1 MSNSRLVKNTRSS
14 LSGFTLIELILVLV
28 IAGFIISLVAPA
40 ISSTT
45 GLHLKT
51 AAKRVAAGLRYARS
65 QAVTTGDVYQITFD
79 IDQNEMS
86 IERMVEGDPYGLQA
100 GGARWWEENAEEE
113 EGIEESAAQQN
124 EKKNY
129 RLPKGVAIA
138 SVVADDEEITE
149 GDALLEFYPN
159 GSCTGGDVFL
169 MDDRERTY
177 RVAMEFITGVVTIE
191 EVEP

>member
-1 MSNSRLVKNTRSS
+1 MVTHNCNLKQRSQR
-14 LSGFTLIELILVLV
+14 GFTLIELILVLA

-45 GLHLKT
+45 GLNLKT

-65 QAVTTGDVYQITFD
+65 QAVTTGDIYQITFD

-86 IERMVEGDPYGLQA
+86 IERMVKGDPYGLQT

-113 EGIEESAAQQN
+113 EGIEASAAQQN

-138 SVVADDEEITE
+138 SVVADDEEIAE
-149 GDALLEFYPN
+149 GEALLEFYPN

-169 MDDRERTY
+169 MDDKERTY
-177 RVAMEFITGVVTIE
+177 RVVMEFITGVVTIE

>member
-1 MSNSRLVKNTRSS
+1 MAAHHFNMRHRPQR
-14 LSGFTLIELILVLV
+14 GFTLIELILVLV

-65 QAVTTGDVYQITFD
+65 QAVTTGDVYRIAFD
-79 IDQNEMS
+79 IDRNEMI

-113 EGIEESAAQQN
+113 EGIEESSAQQN

-129 RLPKGVAIA
+129 RLPKGIAIA

-149 GDALLEFYPN
+149 GEALLEFYPN

>member
-1 MSNSRLVKNTRSS
+1 MVTHNCNLKQRSQR
-14 LSGFTLIELILVLV
+14 GFTLIELILVLA

-45 GLHLKT
+45 GLNLKT

-65 QAVTTGDVYQITFD
+65 QAVTTGDIYQITFD

-86 IERMVEGDPYGLQA
+86 IERMVKGDPYGLQT

-113 EGIEESAAQQN
+113 EGIEASAAQQN

-138 SVVADDEEITE
+138 SVVADDEEIAE
-149 GDALLEFYPN
+149 GEALLEFYPN

-169 MDDRERTY
+169 MDDKERTY
-177 RVAMEFITGVVTIE
+177 RVVMEFITGVVTI
-191 EVEP
+191 